1 MSIATAEGLWEGWL
15 PQRSCRVFP
24 MVMEHKMAF
33 GRDTKTA
40 LCKSLLAESGKSLMA
55 LPASEREGCVSLRL
69 AE

>member
-1 MSIATAEGLWEGWL
+1 
-15 PQRSCRVFP
+15 
-24 MVMEHKMAF
+24 MVMERKMAF

-55 LPASEREGCVSLRL
+55 LPASEREGCVSLRV